1 MYDLRSVPRAAHLP
15 FVLAG
20 GGVHLLLVDLVLDLR
35 RGAAQDPLL
44 LLLGQGV
51 GHHLDGLGPLIP
63 GTNQQQLTLI
73 HCVCM
78 CTCAEESTYFEKVQ
92 GTKQMP
98 WRNLETYPPFCLDAP
113 VVC

>member
-20 GGVHLLLVDLVLDLR
+20 GGVHLLLVDLILDLR

-51 GHHLDGLGPLIP
+51 SHHLDGLGPLIP
-63 GTNQQQLTLI
+63 GTNQQQLTLLRVYV
-73 HCVCM
+73 CVYM
-78 CTCAEESTYFEKVQ
+78 CAEESTHFKKCRVQ
-92 GTKQMP
+92 NKCHG
-98 WRNLETYPPFCLDAP
+98 EI
-113 VVC
+113 

>member
-1 MYDLRSVPRAAHLP
+1 MYDLCSVPRVAHLP

-35 RGAAQDPLL
+35 RGAAQAALL

-51 GHHLDGLGPLIP
+51 SHHLDGLGPLIP

-73 HCVCM
+73 PCYTVCVY
-78 CTCAEESTYFEKVQ
+78 AEESTHLEKCRVQ
-92 GTKQMP
+92 NKCHG
-98 WRNLETYPPFCLDAP
+98 EI
-113 VVC
+113 